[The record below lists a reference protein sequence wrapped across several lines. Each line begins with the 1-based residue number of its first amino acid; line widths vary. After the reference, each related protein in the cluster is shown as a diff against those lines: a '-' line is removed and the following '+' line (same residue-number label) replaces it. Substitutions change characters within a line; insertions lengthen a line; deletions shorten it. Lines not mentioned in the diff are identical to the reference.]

1 MAAIYVTRKIPQ
13 PGMDM
18 LLDREPETGINPDN
32 RALTPD
38 ELKKA
43 VVGNDAVLC
52 LLTDTI
58 DVQVLENADRAVVF
72 ANFAVGFN
80 NVDVSAA
87 TERGILVT
95 NTPGVLT
102 DATADMAWAL
112 LFAVARQVVAADR
125 YTREGRFEGWDPLLF
140 LGGDISERTLGIV
153 GAGRIGTAVGERAAG
168 FRMRVIYAS
177 NSDNDAMDRL
187 GAKRVKLD
195 ELLAE
200 ADFVSVHVPLNE
212 ETTHIIGARELGIMK
227 PTAYLINTARGP
239 VVDEAVLVEALAK
252 KKIAGAGLDVFEEE
266 PAMAPGLAELD
277 NVVIAPHIASATVMT
292 RNKMATM
299 AAGNLLAALDGT
311 RPDNLVNPE
320 VLGSHGLRADISA

>member
-112 LFAVARQVVAADR
+112 LFGYLIWTDIPEPETFAGIALVVASGLFIL
-125 YTREGRFEGWDPLLF
+125 YRERRLSGVRVSRLP
-140 LGGDISERTLGIV
+140 
-153 GAGRIGTAVGERAAG
+153 RI
-168 FRMRVIYAS
+168 RV
-177 NSDNDAMDRL
+177 R
-187 GAKRVKLD
+187 
-195 ELLAE
+195 
-200 ADFVSVHVPLNE
+200 
-212 ETTHIIGARELGIMK
+212 
-227 PTAYLINTARGP
+227 
-239 VVDEAVLVEALAK
+239 
-252 KKIAGAGLDVFEEE
+252 
-266 PAMAPGLAELD
+266 
-277 NVVIAPHIASATVMT
+277 
-292 RNKMATM
+292 
-299 AAGNLLAALDGT
+299 
-311 RPDNLVNPE
+311 
-320 VLGSHGLRADISA
+320 